1 VFKLDPHG
9 RLRITVP
16 LPVAARFGLPK
27 PHARAAGGV
36 LTLAAPVRFAHHG
49 AELAARV
56 TNRLG
61 VRFDLE
67 PVYAGG
73 RVVKLYLRAC
83 WTREDVPPVPSLEAA
98 RAGGVVAV
106 DLNADHLAAARLD
119 SSGNPVGAPVV
130 IPLVQEGPASLRDA
144 RLRTAITALLD
155 FTRASGAGT
164 LVVKDLNFTDPA
176 IRERTGRGRRA
187 KTFRRTVAGIL
198 TGALR
203 TRLARMAA
211 RQGVTVVAVDPRYT
225 SKHGGSAWRRQLTRR
240 TARPAVPAVTPTAT
254 GVPVATPSRF
264 ASRHCGAAVA
274 IGRRGLGLRLTTRP
288 ARTPPEGW
296 KPPHVTWGWC
306 GQPDQARQARVHVG
320 APPGH
325 ADRTCAPTTR

>member
-1 VFKLDPHG
+1 MRTRLHLEAAALSEQAWRDEWATTREWCAASGSTGENDGNRVFKLDPHG

-164 LVVKDLNFTDPA
+164 LVVEDLNFTDPA

-203 TRLARMAA
+203 TR
-211 RQGVTVVAVDPRYT
+211 P
-225 SKHGGSAWRRQLTRR
+225 
-240 TARPAVPAVTPTAT
+240 ARP
-254 GVPVATPSRF
+254 G
-264 ASRHCGAAVA
+264 
-274 IGRRGLGLRLTTRP
+274 
-288 ARTPPEGW
+288 TPPEGW
-296 KPPHVTWGWC
+296 KPPHVMWGWC

-325 ADRTCAPTTR
+325 ADRTCPPPRGRGCAPAATGAPGREYAYLPAVTTPVTRRHQE